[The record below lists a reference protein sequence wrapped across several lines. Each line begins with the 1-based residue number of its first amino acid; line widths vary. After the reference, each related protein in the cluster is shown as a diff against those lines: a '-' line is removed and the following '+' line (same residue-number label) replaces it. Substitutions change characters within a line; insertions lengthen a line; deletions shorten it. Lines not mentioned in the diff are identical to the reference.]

1 MPKAYSHR
9 SRADAV
15 KNSEATYMHISSNNN
30 SQMGE
35 IQTPCNRA
43 PVISGNTF
51 KFYYR
56 HSHPAARLHTK
67 ILGAYAATAR
77 RQSAPRISTLMQITA
92 VDSQLVTQ

>member
-1 MPKAYSHR
+1 
-9 SRADAV
+9 
-15 KNSEATYMHISSNNN
+15 
-30 SQMGE
+30 MGE

-43 PVISGNTF
+43 VVISGNTF

-77 RQSAPRISTLMQITA
+77 QSARRISTLMQITA